1 MKDDDLL
8 AGCEFDVTARSL
20 LVMVGALLDE
30 PCSFNLVKDYFVDE
44 ACMDVIGPCRFRF
57 LD

>member
-8 AGCEFDVTARSL
+8 AGCEFVVTARSL

-30 PCSFNLVKDYFVDE
+30 PCSFNLVKDLFDE
-44 ACMDVIGPCRFRF
+44 EALMDAIGPRKFRF